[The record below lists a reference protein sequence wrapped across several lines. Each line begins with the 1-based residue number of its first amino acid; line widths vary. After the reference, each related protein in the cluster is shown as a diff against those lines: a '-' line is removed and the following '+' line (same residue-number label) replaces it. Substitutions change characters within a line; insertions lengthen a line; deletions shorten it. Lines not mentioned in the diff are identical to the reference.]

1 MIIKTKDRTQA
12 LARIEDIL
20 DPGSFM
26 EIGEHITAHL
36 TSFYDPGE
44 VTESDGVITGYGT
57 VDSHLVFIFS
67 QDAEVMGGTFGEMHG
82 RKIKD
87 LYARALKAKAPVIG
101 IMDCKGFRI
110 EEGLDGLDIFASLY
124 AMQAR
129 AAERIPQII
138 AVVGDCGGGMSL
150 SAVMADFVFI
160 EKEKGNIFVNSQNLV
175 ENDLGGSGYIS
186 AFDDGR
192 YDWAEIVG
200 NVQALIRLL
209 PPSADYDPL
218 PAAVTDDLNRPC
230 LAMAEHA
237 GDARYIIREIAD
249 DHYFFEAQPDK
260 AEDLVTG
267 FIRLAGWPVGVVACN
282 EVDGENR
289 ITSAGCD
296 KATSIVNLCR
306 KFNLPLLTITDTEG
320 YKTTEENEKY
330 LPNAAGRLIK
340 ALTALTTPKVNL
352 IVDYAVCCFRLGD
365 TDKAVR
371 KLEELYRKGPNGL
384 IYQTLGYLYVEQ
396 YDARGKAAF
405 LARETE
411 AQEQEDPALTM
422 LAEAEGEAQ
431 PQTLEEK
438 WEAGRQK
445 ALSFNQEAVDYDDED
460 PICLDNLG
468 QTWYRV
474 MDDPAEAKTW
484 FEKAHEAKPEQIDT
498 LYFLSRYD
506 LEAGDTAAAVSKL
519 EKAAEGKFSPLNYC
533 SKEKIEE
540 EIKALKEAGSI
551 HG

>member
-57 VDSHLVFIFS
+57 VDSHLVFVFS

-192 YDWAEIVG
+192 YDWSEIVG

-260 AEDLVTG
+260 AEDLITG

-352 IVDYAVCCFRLGD
+352 IVDRVYGSAYSLMNSKGLGADYVFMWNTAEVSILNPHQAV
-365 TDKAVR
+365 
-371 KLEELYRKGPNGL
+371 EM
-384 IYQTLGYLYVEQ
+384 IYGK
-396 YDARGKAAF
+396 YDAELAAKYEETYTSALA
-405 LARETE
+405 LARRGYVDKVIQPEDTRKYLIGAFET
-411 AQEQEDPALTM
+411 
-422 LAEAEGEAQ
+422 
-431 PQTLEEK
+431 
-438 WEAGRQK
+438 
-445 ALSFNQEAVDYDDED
+445 FIN
-460 PICLDNLG
+460 
-468 QTWYRV
+468 
-474 MDDPAEAKTW
+474 
-484 FEKAHEAKPEQIDT
+484 
-498 LYFLSRYD
+498 
-506 LEAGDTAAAVSKL
+506 SK
-519 EKAAEGKFSPLNYC
+519 
-533 SKEKIEE
+533 
-540 EIKALKEAGSI
+540 
-551 HG
+551 